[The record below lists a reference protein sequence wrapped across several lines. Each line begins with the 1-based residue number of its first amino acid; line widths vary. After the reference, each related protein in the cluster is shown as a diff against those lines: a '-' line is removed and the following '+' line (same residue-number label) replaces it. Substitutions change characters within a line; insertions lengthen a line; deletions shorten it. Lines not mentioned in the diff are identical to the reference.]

1 MKEIVL
7 ELQYF
12 DDCPNVPI
20 MYQNATDAMDS
31 LDFDIELKNIIVADN
46 AKAERIGFRGSPTL
60 LINGQDL
67 LDMPKPENPSLS
79 CRNYPNG
86 IPTAE
91 DIMDKI
97 LEIATE

>member
-1 MKEIVL
+1 
-7 ELQYF
+7 
-12 DDCPNVPI
+12 
-20 MYQNATDAMDS
+20 MDS